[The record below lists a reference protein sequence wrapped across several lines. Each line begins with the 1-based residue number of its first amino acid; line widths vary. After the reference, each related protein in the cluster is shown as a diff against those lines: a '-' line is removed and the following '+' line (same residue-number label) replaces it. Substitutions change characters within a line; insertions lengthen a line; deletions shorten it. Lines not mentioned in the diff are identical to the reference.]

1 MSLMS
6 NVVETVFMCLLA
18 INVIF
23 LLLLKCLVWSYS
35 NSDKKQ
41 VVLSRCQRLVCFRIQ
56 VLRLIHSTVNI
67 CTQFVVSGDFLRNL
81 FLFNCTPPWPFM
93 LPSSE
98 HFHSHSLLPALTT
111 PLSDALGHPGNT
123 QDRITGSRKHL

>member
-1 MSLMS
+1 MS

-41 VVLSRCQRLVCFRIQ
+41 VVLSSCQSDLYIFGFKFFVSYT
-56 VLRLIHSTVNI
+56 VL
-67 CTQFVVSGDFLRNL
+67 
-81 FLFNCTPPWPFM
+81 
-93 LPSSE
+93 
-98 HFHSHSLLPALTT
+98 
-111 PLSDALGHPGNT
+111 
-123 QDRITGSRKHL
+123 